1 MDGFNIIDAVVI
13 GVILLSAILAYARG
27 FVREVMAVVGW
38 VAAAVVAYYFAPQ
51 AEPLIR
57 EVPVLKKFLEGSC
70 ELTLLAAFAVVFA
83 LALVVFA
90 FFTPLMSSLVRNSL
104 LSGPDRALG
113 FLYGV
118 ARGVLLVAVALI
130 VYQRAMADEAV
141 PMVAESQTARI
152 FAQFEQKINADIPD
166 KIPTWLENVY
176 DGIAG
181 KCGAPAPAS
190 DALTGPGN
198 TDSSAAPA
206 TGATGTTGTTGGTTT
221 GTGTGTGTTG
231 N

>member
-27 FVREVMAVVGW
+27 FVREVMAIVGW
-38 VAAAVVAYYFAPQ
+38 VAAAFVAYYFAPQ

-57 EVPVLKKFLEGSC
+57 EIPVLNKFLEGSC

-83 LALVVFA
+83 LALVVLA
-90 FFTPLMSSLVRNSL
+90 FFTPLLSSLVRHSL
-104 LSGPDRALG
+104 LSGFDRALG

-130 VYQRAMADEAV
+130 VYQRAMADQAIPLV
-141 PMVAESQTARI
+141 SDSQTAHV
-152 FAQFEQKINADIPD
+152 FAQFEKKINADIPD
-166 KIPTWLENVY
+166 QIPAWLEQIYV
-176 DGIAG
+176 GIAG
-181 KCGAPAPAS
+181 KCGEAKPSANELTAP
-190 DALTGPGN
+190 
-198 TDSSAAPA
+198 PA
-206 TGATGTTGTTGGTTT
+206 TG
-221 GTGTGTGTTG
+221 TG